1 MSKSRNSKTQ
11 SEAIAE
17 FDAQRAVDPN
27 AGQDTEIPP
36 AVAEPS
42 PEKRTRK
49 NRPVSLEKFYAEDEV
64 WGLVILGLHESP
76 SPKNFPTESA
86 AWAYAEGNNIE
97 GRLRTVIVLDER
109 TATVETVKKVT
120 WA

>member
-11 SEAIAE
+11 AEAIAE

-27 AGQDTEIPP
+27 AGQDTAMTPP
-36 AVAEPS
+36 A

-49 NRPVSLEKFYAEDEV
+49 NRPVGLYRDESSLDDGEYPLSQLSRVVDDE
-64 WGLVILGLHESP
+64 
-76 SPKNFPTESA
+76 FPTETA
-86 AWAYAEGNNIE
+86 AWDWAEANNVD
-97 GRLRTVIVLDER
+97 GRLCTIIVTESR